1 MAPNS
6 YSAYVYVDANYIRS
20 RLKEVGQPAHFN
32 PSHLWQHL
40 SAVTTDSQMIR
51 PTRMFF
57 YDAIDENASEQ
68 EKKDLQV
75 YLENVEQISYVAV
88 VTGFVRP
95 GKKKRR
101 EQKGV
106 DVQIAVDA
114 LEAAWSGRADA
125 IILVAGDADFCPL
138 AEAVRRAG
146 AFMLVFGY
154 QHAMSAELR
163 HSADVV
169 GYLPDPREG
178 HLKSF

>member
-1 MAPNS
+1 
-6 YSAYVYVDANYIRS
+6 
-20 RLKEVGQPAHFN
+20 
-32 PSHLWQHL
+32 
-40 SAVTTDSQMIR
+40 
-51 PTRMFF
+51 MFF
-57 YDAIDENASEQ
+57 YDAVDENASPQ
-68 EKKDLQV
+68 EKQDLQT
-75 YLENVEQISYVAV
+75 YLQNVEELPYVAV

-95 GKKKRR
+95 GKRKRR

-114 LEAAWSGRADA
+114 LEAAWAGRADA

-154 QHAMSAELR
+154 PHSMSSELR

-169 GYLPDPREG
+169 GYLPDPKEG
-178 HLKSF
+178 HLRPFKA